1 MATVFWKYG
10 PYINPKPL
18 NPKGPKP
25 LSHPTAAIS
34 KVSGALFSAISA
46 GFFLPTGSETL
57 FCCGV
62 QVRV

>member
-34 KVSGALFSAISA
+34 KVSGA
-46 GFFLPTGSETL
+46 FLGNQCWLLPPDRLRDAVLLWSSS
-57 FCCGV
+57 
-62 QVRV
+62 

>member
-25 LSHPTAAIS
+25 VSHPTAAIS
-34 KVSGALFSAISA
+34 KVSGALFSPDRLRDAVLLWS
-46 GFFLPTGSETL
+46 SS
-57 FCCGV
+57 
-62 QVRV
+62 